1 MRKFPWFARWES
13 LIKASRNISKENK
26 MAEENPPRSAP
37 EAGKDSPVDPSPLE
51 PRAYTPPARRS
62 SKRRKNLAIL
72 ALIVVVIVGGIFLWR
87 YLGSYESTDDA
98 QADVHLYP
106 VSARVS
112 GYVVAVNVGD
122 NQWVEKGTVLVE
134 IDPKDYEVAV
144 AQAQA
149 NLNNALATAQSLN
162 ITVPITSVNSS
173 SQLKFTASGIE
184 DANAGI
190 IAAERQLTAAH
201 AQVEAAEANDVKAQ
215 DDLRRYKLLVDK
227 REVSE
232 QVYDQA
238 LAAAKSST
246 ATIAAA
252 QANES
257 AAQQFV
263 HQAQSR
269 LAQADANH
277 QYAETGPQQV
287 SSTRAHVQALV
298 ADVEQKRALLEHA
311 QLNLGYTK
319 IVAPVSGEVNKTVV
333 VGMNVQDGQQL
344 LTVVPLDEVW
354 VTANF
359 KETQLKHMQVGQKAE
374 IHIDSSGR
382 TLKGH
387 VDSIAGATGPLF
399 SLLPPE
405 NATGNYVKIVQRIP
419 VKIVLDPGENKD
431 RLLRPGMNV
440 VPDVYLR

>member
-1 MRKFPWFARWES
+1 
-13 LIKASRNISKENK
+13 
-26 MAEENPPRSAP
+26 MAEENLPRSAS
-37 EAGKDSPVDPSPLE
+37 ETSKESPVVPSPVADE
-51 PRAYTPPARRS
+51 QRTPPVRRA
-62 SKRRKNLAIL
+62 SKRRRNIIIL
-72 ALIVVVIVGGIFLWR
+72 VVVIVALVAGLFLWR
-87 YLGSYESTDDA
+87 YLSSYESTDDA
-98 QADVHLYP
+98 QADVHLSP

-112 GYVVAVNVGD
+112 GYVVSVNVGD

-134 IDPKDYEVAV
+134 IDPTDYEVAV

-149 NLNNALATAQSLN
+149 NLANAEATAQSLN

-173 SQLKFTASGIE
+173 SQLSFTASGIK
-184 DANAGI
+184 DANAGVE
-190 IAAERQLTAAH
+190 AAEKQLTAAH
-201 AQVEAAEANDVKAQ
+201 AQLEAAEANDVKAQ
-215 DDLRRYKLLVDK
+215 DDLHRYKLLVDK
-227 REVSE
+227 REVS
-232 QVYDQA
+232 QQIYDQA
-238 LAAAKSST
+238 LATARSST
-246 ATIAAA
+246 ATVAAA
-252 QANES
+252 RASES
-257 AAQQFV
+257 AAEQFV
-263 HQAQSR
+263 HQAKSR

-287 SSTRAHVQALV
+287 SSTRARVRALI
-298 ADVEQKRALLEHA
+298 ADVQQKRALLQQA

-333 VGMNVQDGQQL
+333 VGMNVSDGQQL

-359 KETQLKHMQVGQKAE
+359 KETQLKNMRVGQRAE
-374 IHIDSSGR
+374 IHIDSNGR

-419 VKIVLDPGENKD
+419 VKIVLEPGENRD
-431 RLLRPGMNV
+431 RWLRPGMNV
-440 VPDVYLR
+440 VPDVFLH

>member
-1 MRKFPWFARWES
+1 
-13 LIKASRNISKENK
+13 
-26 MAEENPPRSAP
+26 MADENPPRSVPDASKE
-37 EAGKDSPVDPSPLE
+37 EAPLE
-51 PRAYTPPARRS
+51 PSLLEGRGYKPPARPNA
-62 SKRRKNLAIL
+62 KRRRNLI
-72 ALIVVVIVGGIFLWR
+72 IVIVILVVLVGGVFLWR
-87 YLGSYESTDDA
+87 YLSSYESTDDA

-106 VSARVS
+106 VSARIS
-112 GYVVAVNVGD
+112 GYVVKVNVDD
-122 NQWVEKGTVLVE
+122 NQWVEKGAVLVE

-149 NLNNALATAQSLN
+149 NLASAEATAQSLN

-173 SQLKFTASGIE
+173 SQLQSTASDIVNT
-184 DANAGI
+184 NAGI
-190 IAAERQLTAAH
+190 IAAQRQLAAAQ
-201 AQVEAAEANDVKAQ
+201 AQVEQAQANDVKVQ
-215 DDLRRYKLLVDK
+215 DDLKRYKLLVDK
-227 REVSE
+227 KEVAD

-246 ATIAAA
+246 AAVAAA
-252 QANES
+252 RANEA

-263 HQAQSR
+263 SQAKSR
-269 LAQADANH
+269 QVQAEANH

-287 SSTRAHVQALV
+287 SSSKARARAAI
-298 ADVEQKRALLEHA
+298 ADVEEKRALLEQA

-333 VGMNVQDGQQL
+333 VGLNVAAGQQL

-359 KETQLKHMQVGQKAE
+359 KETQLRHMRVGQKAE
-374 IHIDSSGR
+374 IHIDSNGR
-382 TLKGH
+382 TLKAH

-405 NATGNYVKIVQRIP
+405 NATGNYVKIVQRVP
-419 VKIVLDPGENKD
+419 VKLVLEPGENHD
-431 RLLRPGMNV
+431 RQLRPGMNV
-440 VPDVYLR
+440 VPDVYLQ

>member
-1 MRKFPWFARWES
+1 M
-13 LIKASRNISKENK
+13 N
-26 MAEENPPRSAP
+26 MADENPPRSVN
-37 EAGKDSPVDPSPLE
+37 EADKESHTDPSPLAD
-51 PRAYTPPARRS
+51 RSYTPPARRNA
-62 SKRRKNLAIL
+62 KTRRNIVI
-72 ALIVVVIVGGIFLWR
+72 LIVVLVVLVGGVFLWR
-87 YLGSYESTDDA
+87 YLSSYESTDDA

-112 GYVVAVNVGD
+112 GYVVKVNVDD

-149 NLNNALATAQSLN
+149 NLGNAEATAQSLN

-173 SQLKFTASGIE
+173 SQLKSTASDITNT
-184 DANAGI
+184 NAGI
-190 IAAERQLTAAH
+190 IAAQRQLAAAQ
-201 AQVEAAEANDVKAQ
+201 AQVEEARANDVKVQ
-215 DDLRRYKLLVDK
+215 DDLKRYKLLVDK
-227 REVSE
+227 KEVAE

-238 LAAAKSST
+238 VAVAKSST
-246 ATIAAA
+246 AAVAAA
-252 QANES
+252 LANES
-257 AAQQFV
+257 AAQQFIE
-263 HQAQSR
+263 QAQSR
-269 LAQADANH
+269 QVQAEANH

-287 SSTRAHVQALV
+287 SSSKARARAAI
-298 ADVEQKRALLEHA
+298 ADVEEKRALLEQA

-319 IVAPVSGEVNKTVV
+319 IVAPVSGEVNKSVV
-333 VGMNVQDGQQL
+333 VGLNVQAGQQL

-354 VTANF
+354 ITANF
-359 KETQLKHMQVGQKAE
+359 KETQLRHMRVGQKAD

-419 VKIVLDPGENKD
+419 VKIVLEPGEN
-431 RLLRPGMNV
+431 RERQLRPGMNV
-440 VPDVYLR
+440 VPDVYLQ